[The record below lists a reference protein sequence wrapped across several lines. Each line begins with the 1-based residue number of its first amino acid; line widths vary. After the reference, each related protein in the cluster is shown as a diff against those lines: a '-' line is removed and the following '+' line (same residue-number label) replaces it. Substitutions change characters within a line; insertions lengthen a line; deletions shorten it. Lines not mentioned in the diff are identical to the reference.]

1 MSLIWQSWELYKE
14 HQYNNSMMN
23 ETPNYPYLAGFL
35 GSSMTAENILMR
47 MKHNH
52 NYDTGSESEQ
62 EELRLALDLA
72 CKAILKEADEGAQE
86 MR

>member
-1 MSLIWQSWELYKE
+1 MKE
-14 HQYNNSMMN
+14 K
-23 ETPNYPYLAGFL
+23 PNYPYLSGFL

-62 EELRLALDLA
+62 EELRAALDLA
-72 CKAILKEADEGAQE
+72 CKAILKEAHVGALQNA
-86 MR
+86 

>member
-1 MSLIWQSWELYKE
+1 
-14 HQYNNSMMN
+14 MMN
-23 ETPNYPYLAGFL
+23 ETPNYPYLSGFL

-62 EELRLALDLA
+62 EALRVTLDLE
-72 CKAILKEADEGAQE
+72 CKAILKEAHEGALE
-86 MR
+86 SA